1 MNRMQSTDLPRE
13 SLQPIDWVYAALR
26 GSALVI
32 GVTYAYLARG
42 ERHDDVLLA
51 FGVFAIYGS
60 LVYSLLFRELLDPS
74 RRARFYAALGGADL
88 VFVLLLMQL
97 TGGEA
102 SPFYRALYLW
112 VAMPAFYFGM
122 RTGTLASAVAF
133 VALVVLFDV
142 STQSPWEF
150 LVKAGALLLH
160 GPLIGFLV
168 DRDRENVRRVR
179 ELEAAL
185 QSKPER

>member
-1 MNRMQSTDLPRE
+1 MQSSDLPRE
-13 SLQPIDWVYAALR
+13 SLERIDWVYAALR
-26 GSALVI
+26 GTALVV
-32 GVTYAYLARG
+32 GVTYAYLMRG
-42 ERHDDVLLA
+42 DRHDDVLLA

-60 LVYSLLFRELLDPS
+60 VAYTILSRELFDPS
-74 RRARFYAALGGADL
+74 RRPRFYATLGGADL
-88 VFVLLLMQL
+88 VFVLILMHL

-122 RTGTLASAVAF
+122 RMGTIASAVAF

-142 STQSPWEF
+142 SNQSPWEF

-168 DRDRENVRRVR
+168 DRDRENARRVR

-185 QSKPER
+185 QGRPDR